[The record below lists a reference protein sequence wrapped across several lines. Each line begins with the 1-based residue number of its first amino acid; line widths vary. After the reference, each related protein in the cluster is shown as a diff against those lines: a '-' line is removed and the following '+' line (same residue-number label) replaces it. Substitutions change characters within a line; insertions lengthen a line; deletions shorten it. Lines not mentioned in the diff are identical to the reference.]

1 MKEKCLKEKARYAFI
16 RERTKQLKERPRH
29 TFDVPGHFAA
39 QEPEQEEESSAADQ
53 VQSVA
58 AYAAHSTL
66 LYAKRQHRRNTFHRE
81 TYFEDIPPAKEPG
94 RQETV
99 NESKKKAGSKA
110 EKSVLERDSRREIH
124 SSQVRSQAPEQKALS
139 VKEQGRR
146 LAQRSAARQSASG
159 TQARVSVAARLK
171 STLRRSAKKTGG
183 AALLTGGGIV
193 AVILPLILMLA
204 FAALLYSG
212 GGAKTP
218 VSEEVNAYTPLILL
232 YAKQHGIPQYVEL
245 IKAVMMQESGG
256 QGSDPMQASECSY
269 NTRYPNTPGA
279 ITDPE
284 YSVNVGIQNLAASLA
299 QAGVESPIDIERISL
314 ALQGYNYGNGY
325 IRWALENYGG
335 YAAQNAAEFSDMM
348 AARLGWSGYGDRQYV
363 SHVLRYYP
371 ISGAFMGGGQAMV
384 EVALTQGGNVGG
396 QPYWTW
402 YGYSYRVEWC
412 AIFVSWCAGQCGYI
426 DAGLLPRFEGV
437 RPGAEWFKDRGQWQ
451 GRDYTP
457 RPGDIIFFDWEGDGL
472 ADHVGIVKRCEN
484 GVVSTVEGN
493 SGDACRENAYPV
505 GSALIYGY
513 GVPQY
518 C

>member
-1 MKEKCLKEKARYAFI
+1 MEKKYLKEKARYAFI

-29 TFDVPGHFAA
+29 EVDVPGPSDAR
-39 QEPEQEEESSAADQ
+39 EQEEENSAADQ
-53 VQSVA
+53 VQNTAV
-58 AYAAHSTL
+58 YTVHSTL

-94 RQETV
+94 QQETV

-110 EKSVLERDSRREIH
+110 EKPVLERDSRREIH

-159 TQARVSVAARLK
+159 KQARAPAAARLK

-193 AVILPLILMLA
+193 AVILPLILILA

-218 VSEEVNAYTPLILL
+218 VSEEVNAYTPLIQL

-245 IKAVMMQESGG
+245 VKAVMMQESGG
-256 QGSDPMQASECSY
+256 RGSDPMQASECSY

-335 YAAQNAAEFSDMM
+335 YSAQNAAEFSDMM
-348 AARLGWSGYGDRQYV
+348 AARLGWSSYGDRQYV

-371 ISGAFMGGGQAMV
+371 ISGAFMGCGQAMV
-384 EVALTQGGNVGG
+384 EVALTQVGNVGG

-402 YGYSYRVEWC
+402 YGYNYRVEWC
-412 AIFVSWCAGQCGYI
+412 AIFVSWCAEQCGYI
-426 DAGLLPRFEGV
+426 DAGVIPRFEGV
-437 RPGAEWFKDRGQWQ
+437 RPGAEWFKDSGQWQ
-451 GRDYTP
+451 GRDYAP
-457 RPGDIIFFDWEGDGL
+457 RPGDIIFFDWENDGL
-472 ADHVGIVKRCEN
+472 ADHVGIVKSCEN
-484 GVVSTVEGN
+484 GVVLTIEGN
-493 SGDACRENAYPV
+493 SGDACRENSYPV
-505 GSALIYGY
+505 GSTVIYGY
-513 GVPQY
+513 GVPLY
-518 C
+518 

>member
-1 MKEKCLKEKARYAFI
+1 MEKKYLKEKARYAFI

-29 TFDVPGHFAA
+29 TFDVPGHFTV
-39 QEPEQEEESSAADQ
+39 QEPGQEEESSAADQ
-53 VQSVA
+53 VQRA
-58 AYAAHSTL
+58 AEYAAHSTL

-81 TYFEDIPPAKEPG
+81 TYFEELKPTKEPW

-99 NESKKKAGSKA
+99 NEYKKKAGSKA
-110 EKSVLERDSRREIH
+110 EKPVLERNLVREKQSPQTH
-124 SSQVRSQAPEQKALS
+124 RKDPEQKALS

-146 LAQRSAARQSASG
+146 LAQRRIARHSASG
-159 TQARVSVAARLK
+159 TQARASVAARLK
-171 STLRRSAKKTGG
+171 STLSRSAKKTGG
-183 AALLTGGGIV
+183 AALLTGGGII
-193 AVILPLILMLA
+193 AVILPLILILA

-218 VSEEVNAYTPLILL
+218 VSEEVNAYTPLIQL

-256 QGSDPMQASECSY
+256 RGSDPMQASECSF
-269 NTRYPNTPGA
+269 NTRYPNTPGG

-299 QAGVESPIDIERISL
+299 QAGVESPIDIEHISL

-335 YAAQNAAEFSDMM
+335 YSAQNAAEFSDMM

-384 EVALTQGGNVGG
+384 EVALTQVGNVGG

-402 YGYSYRVEWC
+402 YGYNYRVEWC
-412 AIFVSWCAGQCGYI
+412 AIFVSWCAEQCGYI

-437 RPGAEWFKDRGQWQ
+437 RPGAEWFKERDQWQ
-451 GRDYTP
+451 GLDYAP
-457 RPGDIIFFDWEGDGL
+457 RPGDIIFFDWENDGL
-472 ADHVGIVKRCEN
+472 ADHVGIVKSCEN
-484 GVVSTVEGN
+484 GVVLTIEGN
-493 SGDACRENAYPV
+493 SGDACRENSYPV
-505 GSALIYGY
+505 GSTVIYGY
-513 GVPQY
+513 GVPVY
-518 C
+518 

>member
-1 MKEKCLKEKARYAFI
+1 MKEKYLKEKARYAFI

-29 TFDVPGHFAA
+29 TFDVPGRFAV
-39 QEPEQEEESSAADQ
+39 QEPEQEEEISATDQ
-53 VQSVA
+53 VQNTAVFTV
-58 AYAAHSTL
+58 HSTL
-66 LYAKRQHRRNTFHRE
+66 LFAKRQHRRNTFHRE

-110 EKSVLERDSRREIH
+110 EKPVLERDSRREIRY
-124 SSQVRSQAPEQKALS
+124 SQVRSQAPEQKALS

-146 LAQRSAARQSASG
+146 LAQRRTARQSASG
-159 TQARVSVAARLK
+159 TQTRASVAARMK
-171 STLRRSAKKTGG
+171 STLSRSMRKTGST
-183 AALLTGGGIV
+183 ALLTGGGIM
-193 AVILPLILMLA
+193 AVILPLILILA

-218 VSEEVNAYTPLILL
+218 VSEEVNAYTPLIQL

-256 QGSDPMQASECSY
+256 RGSDPMQASECSF

-335 YAAQNAAEFSDMM
+335 YSAQNAAEFSDMM
-348 AARLGWSGYGDRQYV
+348 AARLGWSSYGDRQYV

-384 EVALTQGGNVGG
+384 EVALTQVGNVGG

-402 YGYSYRVEWC
+402 YGYNYRVEWC
-412 AIFVSWCAGQCGYI
+412 AIFVSWCAEQCGYI
-426 DAGLLPRFEGV
+426 DAGLIPRFEGV
-437 RPGAEWFKDRGQWQ
+437 RPGAEWFKNRGQWQ
-451 GRDYTP
+451 GRDYAP

-472 ADHVGIVKRCEN
+472 ADHVGIVKSCEN
-484 GVVSTVEGN
+484 GVVLTIEGN
-493 SGDACRENAYPV
+493 SGDTCRENSYLLGSPV
-505 GSALIYGY
+505 IYGY
-513 GVPQY
+513 GVPLY
-518 C
+518 

>member
-1 MKEKCLKEKARYAFI
+1 MEKKYLKEKARYAFV

-29 TFDVPGHFAA
+29 EVDVPGPSDAR
-39 QEPEQEEESSAADQ
+39 EQEEENSAVDQ
-53 VQSVA
+53 VQGAAKYA
-58 AYAAHSTL
+58 AYRTITNAERL
-66 LYAKRQHRRNTFHRE
+66 RRRNASHRE
-81 TYFEDIPPAKEPG
+81 TYFEDMQPPEETAL
-94 RQETV
+94 RETV
-99 NESKKKAGSKA
+99 GRSKAGKPDRG
-110 EKSVLERDSRREIH
+110 KTPRREIR
-124 SSQVRSQAPEQKALS
+124 SPQVRREIPEQKTRS
-139 VKEQGRR
+139 VREQGRR
-146 LAQRSAARQSASG
+146 LARRKAARQSANRAG
-159 TQARVSVAARLK
+159 TRTYTAARKKL
-171 STLRRSAKKTGG
+171 SPGSSARKTGG
-183 AALLTGGGIV
+183 SMLLSGAGLA
-193 AVILPLILMLA
+193 AVILPLSLILA
-204 FAALLYSG
+204 FAALLYAG

-218 VSEEVNAYTPLILL
+218 VSEEVNAYTPLIQL
-232 YAKQHGIPQYVEL
+232 YAGQHGIPEYVEL
-245 IKAVMMQESGG
+245 VKAVMMQESGG
-256 QGSDPMQASECSY
+256 RGIDPMQASECSF
-269 NTRYPNTPGA
+269 NTRYPNTPGG

-335 YAAQNAAEFSDMM
+335 YSAQNAAEFSDMM

-384 EVALTQGGNVGG
+384 EVALTQVGNVGG

-402 YGYSYRVEWC
+402 YGYNYRVEWC
-412 AIFVSWCAGQCGYI
+412 AIFVSWCAEQCGYI

>member
-1 MKEKCLKEKARYAFI
+1 MEKKYLKEKARYVFI
-16 RERTKQLKERPRH
+16 REKTKQLKERPRH
-29 TFDVPGHFAA
+29 TFDVPGHFAV
-39 QEPEQEEESSAADQ
+39 QEPEQQEESSAADQ
-53 VQSVA
+53 VQNTALYTV
-58 AYAAHSTL
+58 HSTL

-110 EKSVLERDSRREIH
+110 EKPVLERDSRREIH
-124 SSQVRSQAPEQKALS
+124 SLQVRSQAHEQKAQS

-159 TQARVSVAARLK
+159 KQARAPAAARLK
-171 STLRRSAKKTGG
+171 STLSRSAKKTGS

-193 AVILPLILMLA
+193 AVILPLILILA

-218 VSEEVNAYTPLILL
+218 VSEEVNAYTPLIQL

-245 IKAVMMQESGG
+245 VKAVMMQESGG
-256 QGSDPMQASECSY
+256 RGSDPMQASECSF
-269 NTRYPNTPGA
+269 NARYPNTPGA

-335 YAAQNAAEFSDMM
+335 YSAQNAAEFSDMM
-348 AARLGWSGYGDRQYV
+348 AARLGWSSYGDRQYV

-371 ISGAFMGGGQAMV
+371 ISGAFMGGGQAIV
-384 EVALTQGGNVGG
+384 EVALTQVGNVGG

-402 YGYSYRVEWC
+402 YGYNYRVEWC
-412 AIFVSWCAGQCGYI
+412 AIFVSWCAEQCGYI
-426 DAGLLPRFEGV
+426 NAGLIPRFEGV
-437 RPGAEWFKDRGQWQ
+437 RPGAEWFKERGQWQ
-451 GRDYTP
+451 GRDYAP
-457 RPGDIIFFDWEGDGL
+457 RPGDIIFFDWEKDGL
-472 ADHVGIVKRCEN
+472 ADHVGIVKNCEN
-484 GVVSTVEGN
+484 GFVLTIEGN
-493 SGDACRENAYPV
+493 SGDTCRENSYLT
-505 GSALIYGY
+505 GSTVIYGY
-513 GVPQY
+513 GVPLY
-518 C
+518 

>member
-1 MKEKCLKEKARYAFI
+1 MKEKYLKEKARYAFI

-29 TFDVPGHFAA
+29 TFDVPGHFAD

-53 VQSVA
+53 VQRA
-58 AYAAHSTL
+58 AEYAAHSTL
-66 LYAKRQHRRNTFHRE
+66 LFAKRQHRRNTFHRE
-81 TYFEDIPPAKEPG
+81 TYFEDMHPAKEPL
-94 RQETV
+94 RHETV
-99 NESKKKAGSKA
+99 NEYKKKAGSKA
-110 EKSVLERDSRREIH
+110 EKPALKRNLVREKQSPQTH
-124 SSQVRSQAPEQKALS
+124 RKDPEQKALS

-146 LAQRSAARQSASG
+146 LAQRRTARQSVSG
-159 TQARVSVAARLK
+159 TQTCASVAARLK
-171 STLRRSAKKTGG
+171 SSLRRSAKKTGG
-183 AALLTGGGIV
+183 AALLTGGGII
-193 AVILPLILMLA
+193 AVILPLILILA

-218 VSEEVNAYTPLILL
+218 VSEEVNAYTPLIQL

-256 QGSDPMQASECSY
+256 RGSDPMQASECSF

-335 YAAQNAAEFSDMM
+335 YSAQNAAEFSDMM
-348 AARLGWSGYGDRQYV
+348 AARLGWSSYGDRQYV
-363 SHVLRYYP
+363 PHVLRYYP

-384 EVALTQGGNVGG
+384 EVALTQVGNVGG

-402 YGYSYRVEWC
+402 YGYNYRVEWC
-412 AIFVSWCAGQCGYI
+412 AIFVSWCAEQCGYI
-426 DAGLLPRFEGV
+426 DAGLIPRFEGV
-437 RPGAEWFKDRGQWQ
+437 RPGAEWFKERGQWQ
-451 GRDYTP
+451 GRDYAP
-457 RPGDIIFFDWEGDGL
+457 RPGDIIFFDWENDGL
-472 ADHVGIVKRCEN
+472 ADHVGIVKSCEN
-484 GVVSTVEGN
+484 GVVLTIEGN
-493 SGDACRENAYPV
+493 SGDTCRENSYLA
-505 GSALIYGY
+505 GSTVIYGY
-513 GVPQY
+513 GVPLY
-518 C
+518 